1 MVITTEE
8 YNRLKSN
15 SNLNKNIMEAN
26 IELQNENKM
35 VKNDIKNIIK
45 YYTTENLEEKE
56 NLERSIKETIEYYKK
71 VK

>member
-15 SNLNKNIMEAN
+15 SNLNNKLMEAN

-56 NLERSIKETIEYYKK
+56 NLERAIKETIEYYKK